1 MMHRR
6 IPLAFCLMLAPLAG
20 CQLITAS
27 ITSISDSV
35 AGSVAAIT
43 GSIESISRSSGS
55 PPDAAASAAYL
66 RDVRAWTREF
76 ERAPGSQE
84 DFLRGIG
91 RVAERHGLTDWEAQ
105 PATLV
110 AIGQGLKDAGWSDAQ
125 MRDLRERLAA
135 VPPAAVESVFEGYRG
150 AGS

>member
-1 MMHRR
+1 MMQRR
-6 IPLAFCLMLAPLAG
+6 LRLAFCLMLAPLTG
-20 CQLITAS
+20 CQLIEAS
-27 ITSISDSV
+27 FVSISDSV
-35 AGSVAAIT
+35 AGSAAAIS

-55 PPDAAASAAYL
+55 PPAATASAAYQ

-76 ERAPGSQE
+76 EGAPGSQE

-91 RVAERHGLTDWEAQ
+91 RVAERHGLTDWEAE
-105 PATLV
+105 PGTLV
-110 AIGQGLKDAGWSDAQ
+110 AIGQGLKDAGWSEER

-135 VPPAAVESVFEGYRG
+135 VPPPAVEAVFDGYRG